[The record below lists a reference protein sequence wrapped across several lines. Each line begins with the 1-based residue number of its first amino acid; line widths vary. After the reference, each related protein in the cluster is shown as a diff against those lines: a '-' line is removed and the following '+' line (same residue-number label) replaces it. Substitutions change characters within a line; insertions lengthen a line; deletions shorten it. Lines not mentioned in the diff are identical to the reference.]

1 MNVAALVELIV
12 NILEKALN
20 WASPFFLGK
29 LLEKKKWEE
38 NTNEVVDKLNDERV
52 EIHRDNVVSSD
63 AVTTRDKLRK
73 WTRRG
78 D

>member
-1 MNVAALVELIV
+1 MLSEIVSLIL

-38 NTNEVVDKLNDERV
+38 NTNEAVDKLNTERV

-73 WTRRG
+73 WTRRS